1 MCQLCSLKYKNMKNT
16 KTISEKNRNNNF
28 EETLTINSY
37 IDALLIAREVDDIKT
52 ENLII
57 KMLKMQGT
65 PIDWAGRQYA

>member
-1 MCQLCSLKYKNMKNT
+1 MKNT
-16 KTISEKNRNNNF
+16 KTISKKNKNGNTK
-28 EETLTINSY
+28 ETLTTNSY
-37 IDALLIAREVDDIKT
+37 IDALLIAREVDDKKT